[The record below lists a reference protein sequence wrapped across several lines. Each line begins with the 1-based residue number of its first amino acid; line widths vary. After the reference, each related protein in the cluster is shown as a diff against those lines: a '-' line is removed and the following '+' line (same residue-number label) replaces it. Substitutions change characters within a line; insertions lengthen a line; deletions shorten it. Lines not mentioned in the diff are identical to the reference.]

1 MLHPP
6 PAPAR
11 TASLPIPPSPPAAA
25 PAEGLLVT
33 VTTHP
38 LTAAGPACTPELAA
52 WLVREGLAV
61 ALVDE
66 TAGDAR
72 QLLHLLAAS
81 PLVDELYAERFAAPH
96 GSARTA
102 ATAVAR

>member
-11 TASLPIPPSPPAAA
+11 TASLPIPPSPPAVA
-25 PAEGLLVT
+25 PGEGLLVT
-33 VTTHP
+33 VTTRP
-38 LTAAGPACTPELAA
+38 LTLTGPACTPELAA

-66 TAGDAR
+66 NTRDTR
-72 QLLHLLAAS
+72 QLLHVAGVDRG
-81 PLVDELYAERFAAPH
+81 LVDELYAERFAA
-96 GSARTA
+96 SAA
-102 ATAVAR
+102 GGAL